1 MNDKTIVKVVN
12 NKTNDVI
19 VIYNVTIVNIL
30 NNKLYVVTSK
40 GNTFQ
45 FSIDNNSFA
54 IYNN

>member
-40 GNTFQ
+40 CNTFQ
-45 FSIDNNSFA
+45 FTIDNNSFA

>member
-30 NNKLYVVTSK
+30 NNKLYIVTSK